1 MEDEIAG
8 TASTGLTGETPAPPV
23 VFRDVFAVA
32 EFRALWLA
40 QILSVA
46 GDQLA
51 RVALTVLVYNRT
63 LSPLLAAVT
72 YAASFVPTFVGGV
85 TLGGLADRY
94 PRRDV
99 MIACDLVRA
108 VLVLVMAISGLPIP
122 VLVVLLFA
130 VTLAGAPFTSAR
142 AAVYPDVLPGDRYVL
157 GNAVVLTT
165 NQLAQVI
172 GFAVGGTLVGFLGT
186 GPSLIIDAATFV
198 VSGLIVRV
206 RTARRPAAR
215 PATDPPGASQ
225 IRASQIRASQTP
237 AGQTRAGHGHGLLAG
252 TRLVLTR
259 PALRDPM
266 LFGWL
271 AAFYNA
277 PEGIAVPLAHSLG
290 GGSVTVGAVLAAEP
304 FGAMLGSLAFSRL
317 VAPSRRMRWM
327 GPLATAASAVLVL
340 FAFRL
345 GLVAVLAVLFAA
357 GVFAAFQLAA
367 NAAFV
372 QAAPPEYRSQA
383 FGLAQGG
390 MSLGQGLLMVLAGA
404 ALDLWSPGPV
414 IAGCGIL
421 GTLAALIVIADHSR
435 AARPA
440 SASGPAL
447 RGRPPRAGRRRRSRR
462 PPRSPLRRTRSPR
475 PSPDFCPPRSTP
487 PARRLRPLPGQMSR
501 QRWTVLTV
509 WPVPSRA
516 TRPTPQTFR
525 PPRPRPRAHPAA
537 ATARTDPATDPELSS
552 MP

>member
-1 MEDEIAG
+1 MEDEIAE

-23 VFRDVFAVA
+23 VFRDVFVIA

-94 PRRDV
+94 PRREV

-108 VLVLVMAISGLPIP
+108 VLVLVMAISGLPVP

-206 RTARRPAAR
+206 WTARRPAAR
-215 PATDPPGASQ
+215 PAPRPVDG
-225 IRASQIRASQTP
+225 
-237 AGQTRAGHGHGLLAG
+237 GETRSGRGHGLLAG
-252 TRLVLTR
+252 TRLVLAR

-317 VAPSRRMRWM
+317 VAPSHRMRWM

-404 ALDLWSPGPV
+404 AVGRWSPGPV
-414 IAGCGIL
+414 IAGFGIL
-421 GTLAALIVIADHSR
+421 GTLAALIIIVDRSR
-435 AARPA
+435 VLRARPGSTGAAARPGA
-440 SASGPAL
+440 RSGAPGA
-447 RGRPPRAGRRRRSRR
+447 PQ
-462 PPRSPLRRTRSPR
+462 
-475 PSPDFCPPRSTP
+475 PSPCSWLPRSTP
-487 PARRLRPLPGQMSR
+487 PARLLGRYSGRGQ
-501 QRWTVLTV
+501 
-509 WPVPSRA
+509 
-516 TRPTPQTFR
+516 F
-525 PPRPRPRAHPAA
+525 
-537 ATARTDPATDPELSS
+537 
-552 MP
+552 